1 MEPPFRLLKTTLS
14 ALAIS
19 IAIYAVLAALLYAAM

>member
-1 MEPPFRLLKTTLS
+1 MESPFGLIKITLS

-19 IAIYAVLAALLYAAM
+19 IAIYAAIALLIYAAM